1 VVVLSEGAARFYWPN
16 ENPIGK
22 RLVNGPVAAPS
33 SFTTVVGVVPDTRFR
48 NLKDAHSTIYYP
60 LRQSEFPFAPTTLII
75 RTTRTPADLATSV
88 RAVLAQAAP
97 EMALADARSF
107 EGLLE
112 GPLAQPRMNALLLML
127 FGASAVVLAGVGLF
141 GVLAT
146 MVRQR
151 RRELGIRMALGAAPE
166 EVARLVIRRGLV
178 LATLGT
184 GVGLVG
190 ALAGNRLLAALLFQ
204 VTPTD
209 ALTLSVVAAVLV
221 VVAAVASAIP
231 ARSSSRIEPAIALR
245 AE

>member
-1 VVVLSEGAARFYWPN
+1 
-16 ENPIGK
+16 
-22 RLVNGPVAAPS
+22 
-33 SFTTVVGVVPDTRFR
+33 
-48 NLKDAHSTIYYP
+48 
-60 LRQSEFPFAPTTLII
+60 
-75 RTTRTPADLATSV
+75 
-88 RAVLAQAAP
+88 
-97 EMALADARSF
+97 
-107 EGLLE
+107 
-112 GPLAQPRMNALLLML
+112 ML